1 MVTEC
6 IEDSV
11 VPFYFE
17 VTMGRGDPTVRDKN
31 DVYSSAIHEKSTRLF
46 VTTVP
51 AVAVNVDRHHRLG
64 HTPFILLLMDKGCW
78 GSDISWPR

>member
-31 DVYSSAIHEKSTRLF
+31 DVYSSAIHEKSFTD
-46 VTTVP
+46 TSQ
-51 AVAVNVDRHHRLG
+51 AADGHRIHRYLYHG
-64 HTPFILLLMDKGCW
+64 GACR
-78 GSDISWPR
+78 GR